1 MQPNQMPT
9 TGSPSGLAR
18 VTRALARATAPLS
31 RPLAGHR
38 HFPLYALIRH
48 RGRRS
53 GRDYTV
59 PVAVRV
65 TADAFVIA
73 LPWGAETQWV
83 RNVIA
88 AGGCALRW
96 RGEEHTAVDPTI
108 IRGTEGSSAFNRL
121 QQGLLRAAGVAT
133 FVHMRRSQPE
143 AKPAL

>member
-1 MQPNQMPT
+1 MQPDLMPT
-9 TGSPSGLAR
+9 TGPPSRLAR

-38 HFPLYALIRH
+38 LFPLYALIRH

-53 GRDYTV
+53 GRDYTI
-59 PVAVRV
+59 PVAVRA
-65 TADAFVIA
+65 TPDAFVIA

-108 IRGTEGSSAFNRL
+108 IRGAEGSSAFNPL
-121 QQGLLRAAGVAT
+121 QQALLRGAGVAT
-133 FVHMRRSQPE
+133 FVHMRRNQPE
-143 AKPAL
+143 AEPPL

>member
-1 MQPNQMPT
+1 MKPTSMPT
-9 TGSPSGLAR
+9 AASPSRFAR
-18 VTRALARATAPLS
+18 VTRALARATAPMS

-38 HFPLYALIRH
+38 LFPLYALIRH

-53 GRDYTV
+53 GRDYTI

-88 AGGCALRW
+88 AGGCTLQW

-108 IRGTEGSSAFNRL
+108 IRGTRGRGAFSPL
-121 QQGLLRAAGVAT
+121 QQRLLRAAGVGT
-133 FVHMRRSQPE
+133 FVHLSRDRQQAE
-143 AKPAL
+143 RQA